1 MLQKDDTAE
10 GQLRTCRKEGI
21 PTVAPKSGPRSVEI
35 RRLMSVRT
43 ILPNSR
49 VSLAKVLEVA
59 LTLLVGATAA
69 LSSQIVLPDQAAP
82 PGASVLSQVAF
93 ASQASSVSG
102 VQFDVQYD
110 SSAMSLAATLGDP
123 AKTSGKSLYA
133 VDLAPNRK
141 RFLIIG
147 LNQTLIPDGT
157 LINLSVN
164 VSPNAR
170 SGVYALNLSNVGG
183 TDPWGRSTPVTGS
196 DGAVTVNASTTARLQ
211 PSGVVNAGSFLP
223 GPVAPGELVTLIG
236 SGIGPASTQY
246 PNGSPSNTAL
256 GGTSVLFDGTAAP
269 LLYAAANQ
277 INAIVPY
284 GVSGRTTTQVTV
296 AAQGQIIAGVALAV
310 AATAPAIFT
319 LNSTGVGP
327 GAILNQ
333 DSSVN
338 SQSNPAAKG
347 SVIAIFATGAG
358 QTNPPSVDGQITGT
372 VLPKPLLPVSVQIGG
387 LDAEVPYAGAAPGL
401 IAGVLQV
408 NALIPSGAPSGPAVS
423 IVLTAGQSRSQSGVA
438 IAIR

>member
-1 MLQKDDTAE
+1 
-10 GQLRTCRKEGI
+10 
-21 PTVAPKSGPRSVEI
+21 
-35 RRLMSVRT
+35 VRA
-43 ILPNSR
+43 ILPNPR
-49 VSLAKVLEVA
+49 VSLAKVLVVA

-69 LSSQIVLPDQAAP
+69 LASEIVLPDQAAP

-110 SSAMSLAATLGDP
+110 SSAMSLEATLGDP

-133 VDLAPNRK
+133 VDLAPNKK

-164 VSPNAR
+164 VSPNAP

-183 TDPWGRSTPVTGS
+183 TDPLGRSTPVTGS

-269 LLYAAANQ
+269 LLYAATNQ

-284 GVSGRTTTQVTV
+284 GLSGRTTTQVTV
-296 AAQGQIIAGVALAV
+296 AAQGQMIAEVALAV

-338 SQSNPAAKG
+338 SPSNPAAKG
-347 SVIAIFATGAG
+347 SIISIFATGGG
-358 QTNPPSVDGQITGT
+358 QTNPPGVDGQITES
-372 VLPKPLLPVSVQIGG
+372 VLPSPLLPVTVQIGG
-387 LDAEVPYAGAAPGL
+387 LNSNVVYAGAAPGL
-401 IAGVLQV
+401 ISGVLQV
-408 NALIPSGAPSGPAVS
+408 NVVLPDGVSSGPSVP
-423 IVLTAGQSRSQSGVA
+423 VLLTIGSSASQLGVTVA
-438 IAIR
+438 MR